1 MAGRPGCAPG
11 LPAERGRKHGEWL
24 LHRSVSDM
32 FYHRI
37 EGLTI
42 ARVDSHSSRV
52 VSEFEL
58 GLEFDSAE
66 VRGVLMYDGREWGK
80 VVFDFIS

>member
-1 MAGRPGCAPG
+1 
-11 LPAERGRKHGEWL
+11 
-24 LHRSVSDM
+24 M
-32 FYHRI
+32 FFHRI

-42 ARVDSHSSRV
+42 ARVDRHPSRV